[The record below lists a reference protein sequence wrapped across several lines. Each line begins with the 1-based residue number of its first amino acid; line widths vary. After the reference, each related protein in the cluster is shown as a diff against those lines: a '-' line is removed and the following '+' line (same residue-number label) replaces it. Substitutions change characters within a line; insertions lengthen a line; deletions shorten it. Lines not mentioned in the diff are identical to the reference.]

1 MKARRLVDEEFFAS
15 SGVERPPGN
24 SYFSMARRDEHLD
37 ICPRG
42 RDGPAPLLR
51 HRRTPRADKGEAR
64 SEHEAPG
71 TSH

>member
-1 MKARRLVDEEFFAS
+1 
-15 SGVERPPGN
+15 
-24 SYFSMARRDEHLD
+24 MARRDEHLD